1 MRCYLYILK
10 CRDGRYYVGS
20 ARHDLDRRLAQHH
33 AGESTYTATRRP
45 LELIFVQ
52 EFEDPRDLVAMER
65 RLKGWTRAKKE
76 AYMASDIATLRT
88 LARRRTSFGTPRP
101 PGRGSS
107 G

>member
-1 MRCYLYILK
+1 MQCYLYVLR
-10 CRDGRYYVGS
+10 CRDGRYYVRS

-52 EFEDPRDLVAMER
+52 EFEDPRDLVMMER
-65 RLKGWTRAKKE
+65 RLKGWSRAKKE
-76 AYMASDIATLRT
+76 AYMRGDTTALRN
-88 LARRRTSFGTPRP
+88 LARRHTSFGTPRAKAP
-101 PGRGSS
+101 GSS